1 MLDISKIV
9 KFIRSKF
16 PNTEFIPLHS
26 PIFLGNEKQYLN
38 ETIDS
43 TFVSSVGEFVNR
55 FENEL
60 SRFLKADYA
69 VATSNGTSALHTAL
83 LVCDVEKDDEVLTQ
97 AITFVATANAINYIA
112 AKPVFIDVDI
122 DTFSMSPSALSSFLE
137 KNAAKKQNGYT
148 YNRNTGR
155 KISAC
160 VPMHTF
166 GLASRIEEIKE
177 VCDHWNISLIEDAA
191 ESLGTYY
198 EGKHTGTFGKVG
210 VFSFNGNKII
220 TCGGGGAVVTSD
232 PEIAQKAK
240 HLTTQAKLPHA
251 WRFYHD
257 ELGYNYRM
265 PNLNAALAFAQL
277 EQLPDF
283 LTKKRKLA
291 HSYQAFFEGMGVSIA
306 KEMIDTKSNY
316 WLNALILDNRSALEE
331 FLLETNRQKVMTRPI
346 WDLMSTLPMYQNCE
360 NDGLKNS
367 RWLVDRVVNIPSSVT
382 NFSDE

>member
-1 MLDISKIV
+1 MLNITKIIE
-9 KFIRSKF
+9 FIRSKF
-16 PNTEFIPLHS
+16 PQTEFVPLHS
-26 PIFLGNEKQYLN
+26 PIFTGNEKQYLN

-60 SRFLKADYA
+60 SNFLKVNYV

-83 LVCDVEKDDEVLTQ
+83 LVCDVKKDDEVLTQ
-97 AITFVATANAINYIA
+97 AMTFVATANAINYVA

-122 DTFSMSPSALSSFLE
+122 DTFGMSPSALSSFLE
-137 KNAAKKQNGYT
+137 KNAEKKQNGYT
-148 YNRNTGR
+148 YNRDTGR

-160 VPMHTF
+160 IPMHTF
-166 GLASRIEEIKE
+166 GLASRIEQIKE
-177 VCDHWNISLIEDAA
+177 ICDVWNISLIEDAA

-198 EGKHTGTFGKVG
+198 QGKHTGTFGKVG
-210 VFSFNGNKII
+210 VFSFNGNKVI
-220 TCGGGGAVVTSD
+220 TCGGGGAVVTGN

-240 HLTTQAKLPHA
+240 HLTTQAKVPHP

-257 ELGYNYRM
+257 EIGYNYRM
-265 PNLNAALAFAQL
+265 PNLNAALACAQL
-277 EQLPDF
+277 EQLPNF
-283 LTKKRKLA
+283 LTKKRQLA
-291 HSYQAFFEGMGVSIA
+291 HSYQAFFESIGVSIA
-306 KEMIDTKSNY
+306 KEMIDTTSNY

-346 WDLMSTLPMYQNCE
+346 WDLMNTLPMYQNCE
-360 NDGLKNS
+360 SDGLKNS

-382 NFSDE
+382 NFADE

>member
-1 MLDISKIV
+1 MLNINKIIE
-9 KFIRSKF
+9 FIRSKF
-16 PNTEFIPLHS
+16 PHTEFIPLHS
-26 PIFLGNEKQYLN
+26 PIFVGNEKQYLN

-55 FENEL
+55 FENEF
-60 SRFLKADYA
+60 SRFLKMDYA

-97 AITFVATANAINYIA
+97 AMTFVATANTINYIS

-122 DTFSMSPSALSSFLE
+122 DTFSMSPSALRSFLE
-137 KNAAKKQNGYT
+137 KNAERKQNGYT

-160 VPMHTF
+160 IPMHTF

-177 VCDHWNISLIEDAA
+177 VCEDWNISLIEDAA

-198 EGKHTGTFGKVG
+198 QGKHTGTFGKVG

-220 TCGGGGAVVTSD
+220 TCGGGGALVTSN

-240 HLTTQAKLPHA
+240 HLTTQAKVPHP

-265 PNLNAALAFAQL
+265 PNLNAALACAQL
-277 EQLPDF
+277 EQLPNF
-283 LTKKRKLA
+283 LTKKRQLA
-291 HSYQAFFEGMGVSIA
+291 HSYQAFFESIGVSIA

-346 WDLMSTLPMYQNCE
+346 WDLMNTLPMYEKCE
-360 NDGLKNS
+360 SDGLKNS

-382 NFSDE
+382 NYWHE